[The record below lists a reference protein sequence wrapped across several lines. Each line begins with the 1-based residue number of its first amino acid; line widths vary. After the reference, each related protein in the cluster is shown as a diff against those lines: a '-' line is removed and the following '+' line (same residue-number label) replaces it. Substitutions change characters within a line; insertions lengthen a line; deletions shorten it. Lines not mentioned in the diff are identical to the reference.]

1 MNTPIRS
8 FAEFQYEVR
17 SLKLLLLKLKFDRLA
32 HQLRLLG
39 KYNADQPRI
48 PAGQTGG
55 GQWTDGAGAGDG
67 SPLGAVTSAIST
79 ILGTVESAISFVLAG
94 GFTKDQMN
102 MSVQDFTSQFCQ
114 GRINRVLPGQFFDTI
129 ISDVKQLADQ
139 GDAAARRCLKLLQR
153 GEYKK

>member
-79 ILGTVESAISFVLAG
+79 ILGTVESAVSFVLAG

-102 MSVQDFTSQFCQ
+102 MSVQDFTSQVGLIEFSPANFLIPLFQ
-114 GRINRVLPGQFFDTI
+114 MSSSWLIKEMP
-129 ISDVKQLADQ
+129 QLE
-139 GDAAARRCLKLLQR
+139 AA
-153 GEYKK
+153 

>member
-1 MNTPIRS
+1 M
-8 FAEFQYEVR
+8 
-17 SLKLLLLKLKFDRLA
+17 
-32 HQLRLLG
+32 
-39 KYNADQPRI
+39 
-48 PAGQTGG
+48 
-55 GQWTDGAGAGDG
+55 
-67 SPLGAVTSAIST
+67 GAVTSAIST